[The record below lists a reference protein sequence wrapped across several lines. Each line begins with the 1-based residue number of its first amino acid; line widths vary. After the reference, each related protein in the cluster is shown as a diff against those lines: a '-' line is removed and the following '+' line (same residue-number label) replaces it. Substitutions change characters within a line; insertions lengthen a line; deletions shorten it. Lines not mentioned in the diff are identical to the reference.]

1 MWWESKMIN
10 VLIGFFI
17 AVLIASLFTNRLFRL
32 YFWYGLNSLILGS
45 IAIVIGKHLG
55 NEELVIMGIITIII
69 KFLVIPLVLKK
80 ITIRFKINRDIS
92 QIIKIQYLTIIVP
105 IVLVFTYYLIT
116 PVLDSFTTHPNFVA
130 ISISSLFL
138 SLLLI
143 MEHKK
148 MIAKIMGFLF
158 IENSL
163 FLLGIVATNGMPSL
177 IELGV
182 FFDLMMFILIINLL
196 FKYQGE

>member
-1 MWWESKMIN
+1 
-10 VLIGFFI
+10 
-17 AVLIASLFTNRLFRL
+17 
-32 YFWYGLNSLILGS
+32 
-45 IAIVIGKHLG
+45 
-55 NEELVIMGIITIII
+55 MGVVTIII
-69 KFLVIPLVLKK
+69 KFLIIPAAMKK
-80 ITIRFKINRDIS
+80 ITLKFSISRDIS
-92 QIIKIQYLTIIVP
+92 PVIKIQYLTIIIPV
-105 IVLVFTYYLIT
+105 VLVFTYYLIT
-116 PVLDSFTTHPNFVA
+116 PVLHSFSAHPNFVA

-138 SLLLI
+138 SLLMI
-143 MEHKK
+143 MEHKR
-148 MIAKIMGFLF
+148 MIAKMMGFLF

>member
-1 MWWESKMIN
+1 MIN
-10 VLIGFFI
+10 VLIGFFT
-17 AVLIASLFTNRLFRL
+17 ATLITSLFTNRLFRL
-32 YFWYGLNSLILGS
+32 YLWYGINSLILGL
-45 IAIVIGKHLG
+45 IGILIGKIYNL
-55 NEELVIMGIITIII
+55 NELVIMGIITIVI
-69 KFLVIPLVLKK
+69 KFLIIPFALKK
-80 ITIRFKINRDIS
+80 ITFRFKISRDITP
-92 QIIKIQYLTIIVP
+92 IIKIQYLTILVP
-105 IVLVFTYYLIT
+105 VVLVFTYYLIT
-116 PVLDSFTTHPNFVA
+116 PVLKTFQTHPNFVA

-163 FLLGIVATNGMPSL
+163 FLLGIVATHGMPSL

>member
-1 MWWESKMIN
+1 MIN

-17 AVLIASLFTNRLFRL
+17 AVLITALFTNRLFRL
-32 YFWYGLNSLILGS
+32 YFWYGINSFILGLTS
-45 IAIVIGKHLG
+45 IAMGKYFE
-55 NEELVIMGIITIII
+55 NEELVIMGIITVII
-69 KFLVIPLVLKK
+69 KFLIIPLALKK
-80 ITIRFKINRDIS
+80 ITLKFKISRDVTPV
-92 QIIKIQYLTIIVP
+92 IKIQYLTVLVP
-105 IVLVFTYYLIT
+105 VVLVFTYYLIT
-116 PVLDSFTTHPNFVA
+116 PVLNSFTTHPNFVA

-143 MEHKK
+143 IEHKK
-148 MIAKIMGFLF
+148 MIAKITGFLF
-158 IENSL
+158 MENSL
-163 FLLGIVATNGMPSL
+163 FLLGVVATNGMPSL

>member
-1 MWWESKMIN
+1 MIN
-10 VLIGFFI
+10 VLIGFFT

-32 YFWYGLNSLILGS
+32 YFWYGLNSLVLGS
-45 IAIVIGKHLG
+45 IAIVIGQNLG
-55 NEELVIMGIITIII
+55 IKELVLMGIITVII
-69 KFLVIPLVLKK
+69 KFLIIPIVLKK
-80 ITIRFKINRDIS
+80 ITVRFKIKRDITPF
-92 QIIKIQYLTIIVP
+92 IKIQYLTIIVP
-105 IVLVFTYYLIT
+105 VVLVFTYYLIT
-116 PVLDSFTTHPNFVA
+116 PVLNSFTTHPNFVA

>member
-1 MWWESKMIN
+1 MIN

-17 AVLIASLFTNRLFRL
+17 AVLITAIFTTRLFRL
-32 YFWYGLNSLILGS
+32 YFWYGINSLILGLIS
-45 IAIVIGKHLG
+45 IIIGKNLKS
-55 NEELVIMGIITIII
+55 EELIIMGTITIII
-69 KFLVIPLVLKK
+69 KFLIIPLALKK
-80 ITIRFKINRDIS
+80 ITLKFKITRDIVS
-92 QIIKIQYLTIIVP
+92 VIKIQYLTMLVP

-116 PVLDSFTTHPNFVA
+116 PVLNSFTIHPNFVA

-138 SLLLI
+138 SILLI
-143 MEHKK
+143 IEHKK
-148 MIAKIMGFLF
+148 MIAKIIGFLF

>member
-1 MWWESKMIN
+1 MIN

-17 AVLIASLFTNRLFRL
+17 AILIASLFTTRLFRL
-32 YFWYGLNSLILGS
+32 YFWYGLNSLILGTIS
-45 IAIVIGKHLG
+45 IFIGEYQQSK
-55 NEELVIMGIITIII
+55 ELILIGIITIVV
-69 KFLVIPLVLKK
+69 KFLIIPIALKK
-80 ITIRFKINRDIS
+80 ITIKFNISRDITP
-92 QIIKIQYLTIIVP
+92 IIKIQYLTIIVP

-116 PVLDSFTTHPNFVA
+116 PILNSFSMHPNFVA
-130 ISISSLFL
+130 VSISSLFL
-138 SLLLI
+138 SLLFI
-143 MEHKK
+143 IEHRK
-148 MIAKIMGFLF
+148 MIAKIIGFLF

>member
-1 MWWESKMIN
+1 MIN

-17 AVLIASLFTNRLFRL
+17 AILITSLFTNRLFRL
-32 YFWYGLNSLILGS
+32 YLWYGLNSLVLGC
-45 IAIVIGKHLG
+45 IAIILGKHLKA
-55 NEELVIMGIITIII
+55 EELIIMGIITIII
-69 KFLVIPLVLKK
+69 KFLIIPAILKK
-80 ITIRFKINRDIS
+80 TTVKFKISRNITPV
-92 QIIKIQYLTIIVP
+92 IKIQYLTLIVP
-105 IVLVFTYYLIT
+105 VVLVFTYYLIT
-116 PVLDSFTTHPNFVA
+116 PVLNSFTTHPNFVA

-143 MEHKK
+143 MEHKR

-163 FLLGIVATNGMPSL
+163 FLLGIVATNGMPFL

-196 FKYQGE
+196 YKYQGE